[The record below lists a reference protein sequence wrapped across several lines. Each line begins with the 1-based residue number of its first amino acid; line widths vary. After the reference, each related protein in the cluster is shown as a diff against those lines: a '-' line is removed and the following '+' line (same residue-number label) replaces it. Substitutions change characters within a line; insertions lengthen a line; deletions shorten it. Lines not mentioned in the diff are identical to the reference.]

1 MEGIIIALLASVI
14 GPAIVAV
21 VNHFVENHHRPKD
34 KFSELTNK
42 VDVVL
47 NDQRKLEAKNDL
59 WFLYLRYIDKPF
71 DYDTLLRVRDTY
83 GKYHN
88 LGGNGEGTYLFR
100 RLVEQY
106 AVSNGKE
113 YQLVIDSCL
122 SYLADTYPDWN

>member
-1 MEGIIIALLASVI
+1 MEAIIVALLASVI

-42 VDVVL
+42 VDIVL

-71 DYDTLLRVRDTY
+71 DYDTLLRIRDTY
-83 GKYHN
+83 GRYHS
-88 LGGNGEGTYLFR
+88 LGGNGEGTHIFN

-106 AVSNGKE
+106 CKSNAKE
-113 YQLVIDSCL
+113 YETVIDACL
-122 SYLADTYPDWN
+122 SYFRDKYENW